1 MGYKMWIKKIKLN
14 NFRNYQEQ
22 EINFEKNINIFYG
35 ENAQGKT
42 NIIEAIFLS
51 SMGKSFR
58 AKKDKEMIKLSENR
72 AMIEILFN
80 KKDRDGKIKIELQ
93 NKKNV
98 YLNGIKLKKLSELLG
113 NINIVIFTSDDINI
127 LKGGPQNRSRFLDI
141 MISQLKPNYMYNLNL
156 YLKTLEQR
164 NNYLRQIKEY
174 NKDENLLEIWD
185 EKLAE
190 YAFNIYNYRNEFI
203 NKIKNKIKNIHSEI
217 TNNKEEIKI
226 EYLTECESKEKYL
239 KLLKDRRKLDIIKG
253 HTTKGIHRDDFII
266 YINKKELNIYGSQ
279 GQHRTAIL
287 SLKLSELNIIYEET
301 GEYPILLLDDFMS
314 ELDEKRREHFLKNIK
329 NTQIIITCTEK
340 FDIENNNILIYNVKD
355 GKVYKEN

>member
-1 MGYKMWIKKIKLN
+1 MWINNIKIN
-14 NFRNYQEQ
+14 NFRNYNNE
-22 EINFEKNINIFYG
+22 EIELNKNINIFYG

-42 NIIEAIFLS
+42 NIMEAIFLS

-58 AKKDKEMIKLSENR
+58 AKKDKEMIKIGENK
-72 AMIEILFN
+72 ATVEILFS
-80 KKDRDGKIKIELQ
+80 KKDREGKIKIDLS
-93 NKKNV
+93 NKKSI

-113 NINIVIFTSDDINI
+113 NINIVIFTPDDINI
-127 LKGGPQNRSRFLDI
+127 LKGGPQNRRRFLDI

-190 YAFNIYNYRNEFI
+190 YAYNIYKYRNEFI
-203 NKIKNKIKNIHSEI
+203 NKIKNKIKNIHKEI
-217 TNNKEEIKI
+217 TNNKENIEI
-226 EYLTECESKEKYL
+226 EYITECESKEKYL
-239 KLLKDRRKLDIIKG
+239 NLLKERRKLDIIKG
-253 HTTKGIHRDDFII
+253 YTTNGIHRDDFNI
-266 YINKKELNIYGSQ
+266 YINEKQLNIYGSQ

-287 SLKLSELNIIYEET
+287 SLKLSELNIILEET

-314 ELDEKRREHFLKNIK
+314 ELDESRRKHFLENIK
-329 NTQIIITCTEK
+329 DTQIIITCTEK
-340 FDIENNNILIYNVKD
+340 FDIENKNILIYNVKD
-355 GKVYKEN
+355 GKVKKEN